1 MQIDRGLLGLY
12 LADHLSGATAGVER
26 VERMAQSYQDLPV
39 HADLVLLRDEL
50 RQEHQRLQQIIERLG
65 THRRPLRQAAG
76 WVGEKLGRL
85 KLNRRLVRR
94 SPYSVV
100 LELELLRGAVMAKQG
115 LWQSLHDLAGP
126 LGLDAEEL
134 DRLTEAATVQRERLE
149 RMHATV
155 RTDAFGR

>member
-1 MQIDRGLLGLY
+1 M
-12 LADHLSGATAGVER
+12 
-26 VERMAQSYQDLPV
+26 
-39 HADLVLLRDEL
+39 
-50 RQEHQRLQQIIERLG
+50 
-65 THRRPLRQAAG
+65 
-76 WVGEKLGRL
+76 
-85 KLNRRLVRR
+85 RR

-126 LGLDAEEL
+126 LGLDADEL
-134 DRLTEAATVQRERLE
+134 DRLTETATVQRERLE

>member
-1 MQIDRGLLGLY
+1 M
-12 LADHLSGATAGVER
+12 
-26 VERMAQSYQDLPV
+26 
-39 HADLVLLRDEL
+39 
-50 RQEHQRLQQIIERLG
+50 
-65 THRRPLRQAAG
+65 RP
-76 WVGEKLGRL
+76 
-85 KLNRRLVRR
+85 

-126 LGLDAEEL
+126 LGLDADEL